1 MPRFGLIGRALGHS
15 FSPAIHAMI
24 GGYEY
29 KLYPLEPEELD
40 TFLKN
45 TDLDGLNVT
54 IPYKLDAMRSCAE
67 LSDRAAAIGCVN
79 TLTRLDGGRWR
90 GDNTDW
96 DGFLHLLGGDEQK
109 LKGRPALV
117 LGSGGAS
124 RTVCAVL
131 KSCGIP
137 CAVISRSGTDNYQNM
152 DKHADA
158 ELIVNTTP
166 LGMYPK
172 NGVSPVDLRMFPRCR
187 LVLDLIY
194 NPARTALALQADEL
208 GIPARTGLD
217 MLAAQGVRAAE
228 LFLNKTLPG
237 DLAGRIAESIARQAA
252 NVVLIGMPG
261 SGKTTTAQALGQ
273 LTSRP
278 VFDVDQIITE
288 RTGMPIMDY
297 FTQYGQEKFRDLE
310 TEVMAELTKAS
321 GTIIATG
328 GGVVT
333 RERNLPLIRQN
344 GICVF
349 LERGGDLPTEGRP
362 LSLSEGVENLRRQ
375 RLPLYRSWAQHT
387 VSGASPEDAA
397 LKIREMLKL

>member
-1 MPRFGLIGRALGHS
+1 
-15 FSPAIHAMI
+15 
-24 GGYEY
+24 
-29 KLYPLEPEELD
+29 
-40 TFLKN
+40 
-45 TDLDGLNVT
+45 
-54 IPYKLDAMRSCAE
+54 
-67 LSDRAAAIGCVN
+67 
-79 TLTRLDGGRWR
+79 
-90 GDNTDW
+90 
-96 DGFLHLLGGDEQK
+96 
-109 LKGRPALV
+109 
-117 LGSGGAS
+117 
-124 RTVCAVL
+124 
-131 KSCGIP
+131 
-137 CAVISRSGTDNYQNM
+137 
-152 DKHADA
+152 
-158 ELIVNTTP
+158 
-166 LGMYPK
+166 
-172 NGVSPVDLRMFPRCR
+172 
-187 LVLDLIY
+187 
-194 NPARTALALQADEL
+194 
-208 GIPARTGLD
+208 
-217 MLAAQGVRAAE
+217 
-228 LFLNKTLPG
+228 
-237 DLAGRIAESIARQAA
+237 
-252 NVVLIGMPG
+252 MPG